1 MKPKAKK
8 QLGQHWLKDE
18 AVLQKIVQSAQV
30 KPDDLVVEIGP
41 GTGNLTFFLGQTGA
55 QILAIEK
62 DFSLIERLNNRLKRF
77 KNIKIIQADARFFD
91 YDFTA
96 LKKATD
102 WKLVANL
109 PYNITTFFL
118 RQILILKN
126 PPSKMIL
133 MMQKEVA
140 QKIVAPAG
148 DSRRSVFT
156 LFCLLAGKSKIL
168 FFVGKELFSPA
179 PKVDSAVI
187 EIIPQKWSIKKQTML
202 KFIKL
207 GFSAKRRKLANNL
220 LGALHFPK
228 DYVYN
233 VLKVAGVDEDSRAED
248 LKLKDWEKLYEKFQR
263 KNG

>member
-18 AVLQKIVQSAQV
+18 AVLQKIVQSAEI

-77 KNIKIIQADARFFD
+77 KNIKIVQADARFFY

-96 LKKATD
+96 LKKAND

-109 PYNITTFFL
+109 PYNITSFFL
-118 RQILILKN
+118 RQILTLKN
-126 PPSKMIL
+126 PPSKTIL
-133 MMQKEVA
+133 MVQKEVA

-148 DSRRSVFT
+148 NSQRSIFT
-156 LFCLLAGKSKIL
+156 LFCLLAGKSRIL
-168 FFVGKELFSPA
+168 FFVGKELFLPS

-187 EIIPQKWSIKKQTML
+187 EIIPKKWSAKKQALL
-202 KFIKL
+202 KFAKL
-207 GFSAKRRKLANNL
+207 GFSAKRKKLANNL
-220 LGALHFPK
+220 SGALHLSK

-233 VLKVAGVDEDSRAED
+233 VLKAEGIDEGARAED
-248 LKLKDWEKLYEKFQR
+248 LKLKEWEKLYEKF
-263 KNG
+263 K